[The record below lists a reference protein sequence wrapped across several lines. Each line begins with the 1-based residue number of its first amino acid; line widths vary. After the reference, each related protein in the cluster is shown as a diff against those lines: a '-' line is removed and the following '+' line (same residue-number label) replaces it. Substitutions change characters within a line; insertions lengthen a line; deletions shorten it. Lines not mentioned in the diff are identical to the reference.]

1 MLNFIFRLVEKESD
15 LSDES
20 KSFAPEMTHQIYG
33 ENEVVFGYKVIHF
46 KWLLL
51 FQYGFETDNI
61 ISPGL
66 EPVLSNTEKYCIRS
80 YYRQFFK
87 NIKIKILKL
96 IPVLLA
102 CAFDISRRFSFG
114 GSPTK
119 LELKNGLADRVSEI
133 LWYTHS
139 ASFPMKERL
148 LQSEK
153 KISICK
159 ENIRFVNF

>member
-1 MLNFIFRLVEKESD
+1 MLNLIFRLVEKESD

-80 YYRQFFK
+80 YYRQFQE
-87 NIKIKILKL
+87 NLNKILKINTSFVTPASGFNL
-96 IPVLLA
+96 IIFHFHIHGKLSIIR
-102 CAFDISRRFSFG
+102 CDNSYFSHRII
-114 GSPTK
+114 K
-119 LELKNGLADRVSEI
+119 
-133 LWYTHS
+133 
-139 ASFPMKERL
+139 SFLR
-148 LQSEK
+148 
-153 KISICK
+153 I
-159 ENIRFVNF
+159 